1 MKYTL
6 IIPSLLAAGV
16 PQPGLPVEFDWI
28 NENWSGCSKSCASG
42 NYPLQ
47 LTQLLLLTISCTW
60 PVPQTTVNLWLSPS
74 TKQRRNP
81 CFRSLPQTCYKS
93 TSWRAQRAFFCREAA
108 DSERRSPA
116 PYEIQRRTFLKV
128 QSLPVYQDLTTRY
141 DWTVKNA
148 IVNLPIRL
156 KGNSKRISGN

>member
-1 MKYTL
+1 MWFFQFIRNDYQSINPGVKYTL
-6 IIPSLLAAGV
+6 ITLSLLAVGMPQPGMPQPGM

-42 NYPLQ
+42 NYPVQ

-60 PVPQTTVNLWLSPS
+60 PAPQTTVNLWLSPS

-81 CFRSLPQTCYKS
+81 CSRS
-93 TSWRAQRAFFCREAA
+93 
-108 DSERRSPA
+108 
-116 PYEIQRRTFLKV
+116 V
-128 QSLPVYQDLTTRY
+128 PVYHDLSTRH

>member
-1 MKYTL
+1 MWFFQFIRNDYQSINPGVKYTL
-6 IIPSLLAAGV
+6 ITLSLLAVGMPQPGMPQPGM

-42 NYPLQ
+42 NYPVQ

-60 PVPQTTVNLWLSPS
+60 PAPQATVNLWLSPS

-81 CFRSLPQTCYKS
+81 CSRS
-93 TSWRAQRAFFCREAA
+93 
-108 DSERRSPA
+108 
-116 PYEIQRRTFLKV
+116 V
-128 QSLPVYQDLTTRY
+128 PVYNDLSTRH

>member
-1 MKYTL
+1 MIFFQYIRKGYQSINPGVKYTL
-6 IIPSLLAAGV
+6 ITPSLLAAGM

-47 LTQLLLLTISCTW
+47 LTQLLLLTISCTL
-60 PVPQTTVNLWLSPS
+60 PAPQTTVNLWLSPS

-81 CFRSLPQTCYKS
+81 CS
-93 TSWRAQRAFFCREAA
+93 
-108 DSERRSPA
+108 RSP
-116 PYEIQRRTFLKV
+116 
-128 QSLPVYQDLTTRY
+128 PVYHDLSTRH
-141 DWTVKNA
+141 DWTVKNP